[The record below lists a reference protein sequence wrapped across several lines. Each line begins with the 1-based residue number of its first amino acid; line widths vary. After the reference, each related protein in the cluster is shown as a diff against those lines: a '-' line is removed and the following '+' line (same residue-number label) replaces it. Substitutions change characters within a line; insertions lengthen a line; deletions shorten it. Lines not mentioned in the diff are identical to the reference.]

1 MRSQSV
7 SMNEQYWRDRY
18 GLPPRLD
25 EKPSTKPHSTR
36 RRWRMPRMSAAE
48 SRLAA
53 AGLLHSVASKRGFVL
68 KLGVLLFAAIW
79 IAGGGMVLA
88 GCLGNAPKV
97 GALAQSAAAVDV
109 DQEGGLARLFASRSR
124 DALLSDN
131 AAANE
136 AALIALRGYILTG
149 SEGFRTEWQRN
160 VDLFEASQN
169 AIIKNSQGWTD
180 GRQLLQLTEFRR
192 TSEELLAEER
202 VLASIVGTPNRL
214 PGLRLY
220 DEEVAPAFDEAVRL
234 CDVMLQSVMT
244 SNWPDSASSVD
255 ALARLRGDV
264 RTMRAGL
271 ALYLRSRATTMPIE
285 VEAAYESFQN
295 SGSVLA
301 GLRVKARPGDQ
312 AKYDRLSALIQSTDK
327 QLQQILALKRTSRWD
342 YADYAFRQKVLPLS
356 EKISA
361 TLGEWRAES

>member
-1 MRSQSV
+1 MS
-7 SMNEQYWRDRY
+7 EQYWRDRY

-25 EKPSTKPHSTR
+25 EKPSPKPRSAR
-36 RRWRMPRMSAAE
+36 RRWRMPWTSAAE
-48 SRLAA
+48 SRPPAA
-53 AGLLHSVASKRGFVL
+53 RLLDSVASKRGFVL

-88 GCLGNAPKV
+88 SYMWNAPIG
-97 GALAQSAAAVDV
+97 GASAQSAAAAVDV

-149 SEGFRTEWQRN
+149 SDGFRTEWQRN

-192 TSEELLAEER
+192 TSEELLAEEQ
-202 VLASIVGTPNRL
+202 VLASIVGTPNRF

-295 SGSVLA
+295 SGSVLST
-301 GLRVKARPGDQ
+301 LRVKARPGDQ

-342 YADYAFRQKVLPLS
+342 YADYAFRQKVLLLS